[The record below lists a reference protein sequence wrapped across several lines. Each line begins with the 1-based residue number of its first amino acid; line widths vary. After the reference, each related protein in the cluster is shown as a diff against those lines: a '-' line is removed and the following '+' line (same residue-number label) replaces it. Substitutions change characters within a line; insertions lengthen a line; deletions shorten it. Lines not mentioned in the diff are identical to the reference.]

1 MSRLKHPKLVWGLL
15 LCLVLV
21 NGSMAVPSVA
31 HAADHASHKADTH
44 SSGLCAWFC
53 AAGQGIEVS
62 PVRVDAAWW
71 PFCTIEL
78 QFIEELR
85 EDISFQPFLR
95 GPPFS
100 EPC

>member
-1 MSRLKHPKLVWGLL
+1 MNRARSYGLVWGLL

-21 NGSMAVPSVA
+21 NGSMAAPSVA
-31 HAADHASHKADTH
+31 HAAQHGAHKAGTH
-44 SSGLCAWFC
+44 SSGFCAWLC

-62 PVRVDAAWW
+62 PVRVDAAWR

-95 GPPFS
+95 GPPAL
-100 EPC
+100 

>member
-1 MSRLKHPKLVWGLL
+1 MNRAKSYGFVWGLL

-21 NGSMAVPSVA
+21 NGFMAAPSVA
-31 HAADHASHKADTH
+31 HTTDHASHKAGTH

-62 PVRVDAAWW
+62 PVRMDAASKL
-71 PFCTIEL
+71 FCTIEL

-95 GPPFS
+95 GPPAL
-100 EPC
+100 